1 MRESRFYLV
10 GLMVSLF
17 FLISV
22 GTSNADWRNGVELR
36 IDHTKIDEDLTNF
49 PLRVH
54 LGNSSGINSIDLTS
68 IVDELRIDA
77 NDDFTGQDGAPPD
90 SARWTTAGNPQI
102 QNNQLRNVVA
112 NSVLGTR

>member
-1 MRESRFYLV
+1 MKKSRFYLV
-10 GLMVSLF
+10 GLILLLF
-17 FLISV
+17 FLV
-22 GTSNADWRNGVELR
+22 GAGIGNADWRNGVELR

-90 SARWTTAGNPQI
+90 SAR
-102 QNNQLRNVVA
+102 
-112 NSVLGTR
+112 